1 MSKKVG
7 IIGLGSVGWATV
19 HSLSPKYEYCGYDIA
34 DSYDFSAILSSDI
47 VFICVQTPLSQEN
60 RLDSSAVDDVLSQLD
75 EAGYKNCIV
84 VKSTLSV
91 GFMTKAAEMHPKLRL
106 VYMPEFLRERSSF
119 TWCMEPDR
127 IVVSGNDT
135 DMEEAL
141 SYFTWVPESV
151 PRLKMSW
158 RSAEIGKLAHNAYI
172 ATKVSFT
179 NEVEALSLM
188 HDADPYDVMHL
199 VWTDRR
205 VNCPEHLTPYLGGYS
220 GKCVPKDTTELMN
233 CGGKHILLEAVE
245 TVNNSLRQK
254 PNQTSRTEIITIIP
268 THSRPEYLQKAIA
281 SVANQ
286 RKQPSKVYIVYDD
299 GDSSYHEIE
308 RIASEFSSSLF
319 ISVLKNSHTKKLS
332 GAVNTALEQA
342 EMEFP
347 DTMNTFVS
355 NLDDDDWWDISY
367 LQNVSKYADETKA
380 DWIISG
386 LIRHD
391 ERNPNGYHQPVPQ
404 TLKADMF
411 YISNPNI
418 QGSNLFVRLSK
429 MLEIGGFDE
438 NLMSTTDRD
447 VGIRLCKANTS
458 YSVLNN
464 HLVHHNAIDDHP
476 RLSVPGCMRKV
487 NGMRAFYQKHSPNMT
502 DEEKDAF
509 KQRASKLFSVDIEE
523 SA

>member
-1 MSKKVG
+1 M
-7 IIGLGSVGWATV
+7 
-19 HSLSPKYEYCGYDIA
+19 D
-34 DSYDFSAILSSDI
+34 
-47 VFICVQTPLSQEN
+47 
-60 RLDSSAVDDVLSQLD
+60 
-75 EAGYKNCIV
+75 
-84 VKSTLSV
+84 
-91 GFMTKAAEMHPKLRL
+91 KAAEMHPKLRL

-188 HDADPYDVMHL
+188 HKANPYDVMHL

-205 VNCPEHLTPYLGGYS
+205 VNNPEHLTPYLGGYS
-220 GKCVPKDTTELMN
+220 GKCVPKDTKELMN

-286 RKQPSKVYIVYDD
+286 RKPPSKVYIVYDE
-299 GDSSYHEIE
+299 GDSSYQEIE
-308 RIASEFSSSLF
+308 KIASEYSSSLF